1 MESGYSATYNII
13 TDKRGFVYMRKAKIF
28 SVLSAFILLFTIF
41 GGSLPASAAFT
52 PKFALNS
59 EGVYMVNLDTDIV
72 LVSKNADKKLYPAST
87 TKIMTCLVA
96 LANIKDFDA
105 KVEVTYDAFNE
116 FQGENINFQ
125 GVSDAA
131 IEPLQDNLTY
141 KDCLYTLM
149 VCSACESANILAYNV
164 GGRSI
169 ENFVAMMND
178 MAKKIGCKNTHFSNP
193 HGLFDE
199 DNYTTAYDLYL
210 ITKYAME
217 NYPAFMKICGTTEY
231 DMPANRS
238 NPEGYTKYTTNSM
251 MKPSSEYYYE
261 GVTGI
266 KTGSIDKYFYK
277 KDGGWSYD
285 NFDYGSRALVT
296 TAQRNGYTYLI
307 VSLGAPYCNDDGT
320 ATETLLNFTD
330 HINLYNWAFD
340 EFEYTLVIRKNQ
352 QIMQADVAK
361 GKDADN
367 VAIIATEDYYTL
379 LPKSLDI
386 TTIQQIRPV
395 VEMLEA
401 PVDKGRDVG
410 KLELRLNGET
420 LAKLKLVT
428 EDSVELDMA
437 AYYKE
442 KLGNIMKT
450 PQFTAIVVVLV
461 LLIIVAI
468 VASALNK
475 SYRRKQAEAARRRKM
490 QMSPQARNAARR
502 PQQRPNDRRHR

>member
-1 MESGYSATYNII
+1 
-13 TDKRGFVYMRKAKIF
+13 MRKAKIF
-28 SVLSAFILLFTIF
+28 SVFSVFILLFTIF
-41 GGSLPASAAFT
+41 GGSVQAFAAFT
-52 PKFALNS
+52 PKFSLYS

-87 TKIMTCLVA
+87 TKIMTCLVS
-96 LANIKDFDA
+96 LANIKNFDA
-105 KVEVTYDAFNE
+105 KVEVPYEAFNE
-116 FQGENINFQ
+116 FQGANINFQ

-141 KDCLYTLM
+141 WDCLYTLM

-164 GGRSI
+164 GGGSI
-169 ENFVAMMND
+169 ENFVVMMND
-178 MAKKIGCKNTHFSNP
+178 MAKKIGCKNTNFTNP

-199 DNYTTAYDLYL
+199 NNYTTAYDLYL
-210 ITKYAME
+210 ITKYAID
-217 NYPAFMKICGTTEY
+217 NYPSFMKICGTTEY
-231 DMPANRS
+231 AMPANRS
-238 NPEGYTKYTTNSM
+238 NPDGYTKYTTNAM

-261 GVTGI
+261 GVTGV
-266 KTGSIDKYFYK
+266 KTGSIDKYYYK
-277 KDGGWSYD
+277 KDGAWSLD

-307 VSLGAPYCNDDGT
+307 VSLGAPYFNDDGT
-320 ATETLLNFTD
+320 VSETMYNFTD
-330 HINLYNWAFD
+330 HVNLYNWAFD

-352 QIMQADVAK
+352 QIMQAEVDK

-367 VAIIATEDYYTL
+367 VAIIATEDFYTL

-401 PVDKGRDVG
+401 PVEKGMDVG
-410 KLELRLNGET
+410 KLELRLNGDT

-450 PQFTAIVVVLV
+450 PQFTAIVIVLA
-461 LLIIVAI
+461 LLIVVAI
-468 VASALNK
+468 VASVATKNYK
-475 SYRRKQAEAARRRKM
+475 RRAAEAARRRKI
-490 QMSPQARNAARR
+490 QMSPQARNAKR
-502 PQQRPNDRRHR
+502 PNQRPNDRRR

>member
-1 MESGYSATYNII
+1 
-13 TDKRGFVYMRKAKIF
+13 MRKAKIF
-28 SVLSAFILLFTIF
+28 SLFSAFILLFSIF
-41 GGSLPASAAFT
+41 GSSMSAFAAFT
-52 PKFALNS
+52 PKFSLYS

-72 LVSKNADKKLYPAST
+72 VVSKNADKKLYPAST

-96 LANIKDFDA
+96 LANIKNFDA
-105 KVEVTYDAFNE
+105 VVDVTYDSFNE

-141 KDCLYTLM
+141 WDCLYSLM

-164 GGRSI
+164 GGGSI
-169 ENFVAMMND
+169 DNFVVMMND

-210 ITKYAME
+210 ITKYAID
-217 NYPAFMKICGTTEY
+217 NYPSFMKICGTTEY
-231 DMPANRS
+231 DMPANKN
-238 NPEGYTKYTTNSM
+238 NPDGYTKYTTNSM
-251 MKPSSEYYYE
+251 MKPSSDYYYE

-266 KTGSIDKYFYK
+266 KTGSIDKYYYK
-277 KDGGWSYD
+277 KDGSWSYD

-296 TAQRNGYTYLI
+296 TAQKNGYTYLI
-307 VSLGAPYCNDDGT
+307 VSLGAPYFNDDGT
-320 ATETLLNFTD
+320 QCEEMYNFVD
-330 HINLYNWAFD
+330 HVNLYNWAF
-340 EFEYTLVIRKNQ
+340 EELEYTLVIRKNQ
-352 QIMQADVAK
+352 QIMQADVDK
-361 GKDADN
+361 GLDADS

-401 PVDKGRDVG
+401 PVEKGLDVG
-410 KLELRLNGET
+410 KLELKLNGES

-442 KLGNIMKT
+442 KLGEIMKK
-450 PQFTAIVVVLV
+450 PQFTAIIIVLV
-461 LLIIVAI
+461 LLIVVAI
-468 VASALNK
+468 VAGSA
-475 SYRRKQAEAARRRKM
+475 RKAHKQRMAEAARRRKI
-490 QMSPQARNAARR
+490 QMSPQNRNNAKR
-502 PQQRPNDRRHR
+502 PTNRKK

>member
-1 MESGYSATYNII
+1 
-13 TDKRGFVYMRKAKIF
+13 
-28 SVLSAFILLFTIF
+28 
-41 GGSLPASAAFT
+41 
-52 PKFALNS
+52 
-59 EGVYMVNLDTDIV
+59 MVNLDTDIV

-87 TKIMTCLVA
+87 TKIMTCLVS
-96 LANIKDFDA
+96 LANIKNFDA
-105 KVEVTYDAFNE
+105 KVEVPYEAFNE
-116 FQGENINFQ
+116 FQGDNINFQ

-141 KDCLYTLM
+141 WDCLYTLM

-164 GGRSI
+164 GGGSI
-169 ENFVAMMND
+169 ENFVSMMNE
-178 MAKKIGCKNTHFSNP
+178 MARKIGCKNTNFTNP

-199 DNYTTAYDLYL
+199 NNYTTAYDLYL
-210 ITKYAME
+210 ITKYAID

-231 DMPANRS
+231 AMPANRS
-238 NPEGYTKYTTNSM
+238 NPDGYTKYTTNAM

-261 GVTGI
+261 GVTGV
-266 KTGSIDKYFYK
+266 KTGSIDKYYYK

-285 NFDYGSRALVT
+285 NYDYGSRALVT
-296 TAQRNGYTYLI
+296 TAQKNGYTYLI
-307 VSLGAPYCNDDGT
+307 VSLGAPYFNDDGT
-320 ATETLLNFTD
+320 VSETMYNFTD
-330 HINLYNWAFD
+330 HVNLYNWAFD

-352 QIMQADVAK
+352 QIMQADVDK

-367 VAIIATEDYYTL
+367 VAIIATEDFYTL

-401 PVDKGRDVG
+401 PVEKGMDVG
-410 KLELRLNGET
+410 KLELRLNGDT

-442 KLGNIMKT
+442 KLANIMKT
-450 PQFTAIVVVLV
+450 PQFTAIVIVLA
-461 LLIIVAI
+461 LLIVVAI
-468 VASALNK
+468 VASAATK
-475 SYRRKQAEAARRRKM
+475 SYKRKAAEAARRRKI
-490 QMSPQARNAARR
+490 QMSPQARNGRR
-502 PQQRPNDRRHR
+502 PNQRPNDRRR